1 MTEVG
6 LADRLDHFPSQLS
19 GGERQRVALCRAL
32 ALEPPLLLADE
43 PTGNLDPASG
53 EHVFELLLELQRRHG
68 TTAVVVTH
76 NPEIAR
82 RCARIFDL
90 DRRLAQALTMFEKYN
105 EKARR
110 ALFFARYEASKLGS
124 RVIESEHILLG
135 ILREGEET
143 VNELFRRFEVK
154 PDEVRREI
162 EGERVFVER
171 ISSTAELP
179 LSEESKK
186 ILAYASHEAESMLHS
201 AVGSEH
207 LLIGILRV
215 EGCLA
220 MRILAQHGLDV
231 YTVREEVLTVAKE
244 REASQ
249 QKKELPFLTEYGRD
263 LTTLAAEGAFDPLI
277 GREPEVE
284 RIIQILSR
292 RTKNNPI
299 LRGESG
305 VGKTAI
311 VEGLAQRIV
320 DGRVPIFLAQK
331 RIVAL
336 DLSLIVAG
344 TKYRGQFEERL
355 KGILKELKES
365 PDLIVFIDEIHS
377 LIGAGSAEGSLDAAN
392 ILKPAL
398 SRGEISC
405 IGATTA
411 KEYRKYIEKDRSLL
425 RRFQAVEVAPPTDQE
440 TMSIL
445 EGIKDRYESF
455 HKVRYTGESLRV
467 AIHHSSRYI
476 PDRHHPDKAI
486 DVLDE
491 AGARVKLRRVR
502 DTQNLRRLE
511 QEIRQ
516 VVRDMKAAIS
526 AKEFERA
533 VYLREREI
541 ELREDSER
549 LAVPAAEEGRRLEV
563 TRRDVEEVIS
573 SWTGIPIAAL
583 ESVEARKLAHMEES
597 LRSWVVGQDRAISAI
612 SRAIRRSRLG
622 VSNPQRP
629 VGSFIFLGPSG
640 VGKTEVARRLAE
652 FLFGSQRALVRFD
665 MSEYMEKHAVS
676 KLLGSPPGYVGHEEG
691 GQLTERI
698 RRQPYSLI
706 LFDEI
711 EKAHPDVAN
720 LLLQILEDG
729 QLTDAY
735 GNEVDFKNTLVLMTS
750 NLGSKLVLRGGR
762 MGFGEGDEE
771 AAFERLEEEILAE
784 LRRSF
789 SPEFINR
796 VDEVIVFNPLT
807 RVHLRSVVD
816 ILLRDINLTLAE
828 RGLAVSVAP
837 AAKDWLLDKAGIEPS
852 TGARP
857 LRRTIQRHIQDAVS
871 EILISQHG
879 DVIDEIEVT
888 LEDDRLHFEPRIAEL
903 VPQET

>member
-1 MTEVG
+1 
-6 LADRLDHFPSQLS
+6 
-19 GGERQRVALCRAL
+19 
-32 ALEPPLLLADE
+32 
-43 PTGNLDPASG
+43 
-53 EHVFELLLELQRRHG
+53 
-68 TTAVVVTH
+68 
-76 NPEIAR
+76 
-82 RCARIFDL
+82 
-90 DRRLAQALTMFEKYN
+90 MFEKYN

-135 ILREGEET
+135 ILREGEDT
-143 VNELFRRFEVK
+143 VGEILRRFQIKAEEIRK
-154 PDEVRREI
+154 EI

-186 ILAYASHEAESMLHS
+186 VLAYASHEAESMLHQ

-220 MRILAQHGLDV
+220 MRILSSHGLDIFA
-231 YTVREEVLTVAKE
+231 VREEALSIAKE

-263 LTTLAAEGAFDPLI
+263 LTTLAAEGTFDPLI
-277 GREPEVE
+277 GREDEVD
-284 RIIQILSR
+284 RIVQILSR

-299 LRGESG
+299 LIGEPG

-320 DGRVPIFLAQK
+320 TGGVPIFLAQK

-365 PDLIVFIDEIHS
+365 SELIVFIDEIHS

-398 SRGEISC
+398 SRGEVSC
-405 IGATTA
+405 IGATTL

-425 RRFQAVEVAPPTDQE
+425 RRFQAIQVEPPSDLE
-440 TMSIL
+440 TLSIL

-455 HKVRYTGESLRV
+455 HKVRYADEALRL
-467 AIHHSSRYI
+467 AIYQSSRYI
-476 PDRHHPDKAI
+476 PDRHLPDKAI
-486 DVLDE
+486 DVIDE

-516 VVRDMKAAIS
+516 VVSEMKGAIS
-526 AKEFERA
+526 DKDFERA

-541 ELREDSER
+541 ELREDLER
-549 LAVPAAEEGRRLEV
+549 MSLAAEEGAQLEV
-563 TRRDVEEVIS
+563 TRHDVEEVIS
-573 SWTGIPIAAL
+573 SWTGIPVASL
-583 ESVEARKLAHMEES
+583 ETAEAEKLMGMETT
-597 LRSWVVGQDRAISAI
+597 LKKRVVGQDRAISAI

-629 VGSFIFLGPSG
+629 VGSFMFLGPSG

-652 FLFGSQRALVRFD
+652 FLFGSERALVRFD

-676 KLLGSPPGYVGHEEG
+676 KLIGSPPGYVGHEEG

-698 RRQPYSLI
+698 RRQPYSLV

-720 LLLQILEDG
+720 LLLQILDDG
-729 QLTDAY
+729 LLTDAY
-735 GNEVDFKNTLVLMTS
+735 GNHVDFKNSLVLMTS
-750 NLGSKLVLRGGR
+750 NIGSKFVMRGGR
-762 MGFGEGDEE
+762 MGFGEGD
-771 AAFERLEEEILAE
+771 AAADFHRIEEEILAE
-784 LRRSF
+784 LKHSF

-796 VDEVIVFNPLT
+796 LDEIIVFNPLGE
-807 RVHLRSVVD
+807 RELRSIVD
-816 ILLRDINLTLAE
+816 ILLADVNQTLAD
-828 RGLAVSVAP
+828 RGLKVELTE
-837 AAKDWLLDKAGIEPS
+837 AAKLWLLAEAGVDPS

-857 LRRTIQRHIQDAVS
+857 LRRQIQRHIQDAVS
-871 EILISQHG
+871 EILIQRRNEP
-879 DVIDEIEVT
+879 IELIEVT
-888 LEDDRLHFEPRIAEL
+888 LEEGRLQFHWFAREAVGKEH
-903 VPQET
+903 